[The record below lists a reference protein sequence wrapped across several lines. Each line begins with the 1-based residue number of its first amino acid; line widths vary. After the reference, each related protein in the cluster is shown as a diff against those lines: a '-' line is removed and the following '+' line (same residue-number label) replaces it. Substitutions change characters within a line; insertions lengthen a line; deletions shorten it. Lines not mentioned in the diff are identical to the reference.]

1 MNSVF
6 SAFKSNKSSP
16 SALSPTSNGASE
28 TSKRNHSAS
37 KKTLNLNET
46 NNYEKLR
53 HIREKA
59 SNLVID
65 DDEINLRKPPTIP
78 IATMDVDEC
87 DADIQKMNGGFDCVD
102 SAPSINGVNGYSNGN
117 LSSSSS
123 SSSLNTI
130 SLASIK
136 KHYNQ
141 DNSENYASENNL
153 LSKCCNGSG
162 TLGSVSNVSI
172 VDANDVNG
180 SMSTSNLVSIN
191 SMPLSDAN
199 DASKSASSIFNK
211 QPQPNNN
218 NLSNTNRN
226 RPRLSLSN
234 VGNGTNA
241 NQQQQPAVHGRNN
254 SNGLPTGR
262 TRLSTHQ
269 RNLSLDFRSM
279 GILLPPISQVTNTRI
294 NMTQHHRNRSLDS
307 ALQRIPEV
315 EVSSPN
321 AESEN
326 TLCTNA
332 NVCASTSTAATSET
346 KTEPE
351 LPSPNLIISDTD
363 ACTNDSEKPQQ
374 QQPSQQMDA
383 VVTLTAASSQRNKA
397 TRKENHATKESE
409 SKKREDL
416 TSLGSD
422 DSGIICGSEPD
433 QQSLNNRRSHESL
446 DSGENEQSEGEEC
459 IELLET
465 TSMDEDYKML
475 QSDLC
480 FYQSSSSASSTTL
493 KRDEPSSPSEDQL
506 DAIND
511 KKLRYREL
519 NMNKA
524 AILKEK
530 YNQTICVPIEY
541 EEPVTISQDV
551 AKEEIKE
558 QVKDSH
564 VKDPVMF
571 KSFSLKNAIFRTA
584 QSIIE
589 NHEKKNA
596 KNKDQSM
603 TMQTGNSGESTTT
616 PQPTKKRDFL
626 LKSRSKNQQNVMTTS
641 ASAEITSTTEKP
653 KGISKSSS
661 TNSLN
666 TMKVP
671 GTAQC
676 MVKEPIQPQIKTERG
691 QSGLLRFFESP
702 VFNIHFAVHYLF
714 YSKEPGVLSFI
725 GNKIFSFPNSEV
737 DLYIPQLILMY
748 IQIDELADVL
758 DPYLVYRCR
767 QSADFSLKC
776 SWLLEAYNFNMEGY
790 VSTTQKFKH
799 LTLMKE
805 LYPKRERRNRMNEV
819 PALSPISPFKKTH
832 HRSQSDAT
840 GKLHNLKKPAI
851 TPAKLCLGDLSS
863 GRAFDNGC
871 LCFETQRGAV
881 NDLLGQQTV
890 CSCGAPKLA
899 SEKEFLKSLID
910 IGKMLTS
917 LPTKIEK
924 TSRLRV
930 LLNLI
935 NKNLPAR
942 VWLPLNSDIPHHVVR
957 ITEDKTAVLN
967 SKDKTPYII
976 YVEVV
981 EVADIYTSPVIPK
994 MMPTLRHTKSDEHL
1008 DQLGDPVQETKKE
1021 STKDFAMNRI
1031 SSNLDVFSEEDVWS
1045 QEDDE
1050 ITAQYLRMHRKV
1062 ERDAV
1067 SQLSLESCDS
1077 TTRDAGASHVFN
1089 IGDVRLRHCK
1099 NLNSENARPFRND
1112 PDDPSAAALKEPWHE
1127 KERQIRESSPYGH
1140 LQNWRLLSA
1149 IVKSGDDLRQELM
1162 ATQLLQMFKQ
1172 IWDEENIDL
1181 WVRPYQI
1188 VCLSNDSGL
1197 IEPILNTVSLHQIK
1211 KNSNKSLREYFMD
1224 EYGGETTEVFKSAQ
1238 RNFMQS
1244 CAAYSLISYLLQ
1256 VKDRHN
1262 GNILLHSDG
1271 HLIHIDFGFI
1281 LSISPK
1287 NLGFEQSPFKLTP
1300 EFVDVMGGPESELF
1314 SDFKRLLLAGLKA
1327 ARKQQDRIVNI
1338 VEIMRSS
1345 SQLPCFK
1352 NGCSA
1357 TVRNLRNRFHM
1368 NLTEQELD
1376 RKVDQLI
1383 QDSLNS
1389 LSTKLYDGYQY
1400 LTNGIL

>member
-6 SAFKSNKSSP
+6 SAFKSNKSN
-16 SALSPTSNGASE
+16 NGSMNN
-28 TSKRNHSAS
+28 SSAS
-37 KKTLNLNET
+37 NNSSTSGGEPNKKPVPSTKKPINLKET
-46 NNYEKLR
+46 NNSYEKLR
-53 HIREKA
+53 HIREKM
-59 SNLVID
+59 SNLMID
-65 DDEINLRKPPTIP
+65 DDDIQINLIKPRLTAAP
-78 IATMDVDEC
+78 MDPEEEMC
-87 DADIQKMNGGFDCVD
+87 AEMITNGFGAGGYDSVD
-102 SAPSINGVNGYSNGN
+102 SGTIVPSPLNGVNNYHNGTM
-117 LSSSSS
+117 SSSSS
-123 SSSLNTI
+123 SSSLTT
-130 SLASIK
+130 SLSSIK
-136 KHYNQ
+136 KHYN
-141 DNSENYASENNL
+141 DSENYASENNI
-153 LSKCCNGSG
+153 LSKCCNGS
-162 TLGSVSNVSI
+162 TLGNVSTI
-172 VDANDVNG
+172 SDNNYLTDNISG
-180 SMSTSNLVSIN
+180 SNNVTDNSASSLVIIK
-191 SMPLSDAN
+191 SMPLINNHN
-199 DASKSASSIFNK
+199 DSNNSSCSNINDITSKSASKICSK
-211 QPQPNNN
+211 SPQPNINN
-218 NLSNTNRN
+218 TSSSNNSRN

-234 VGNGTNA
+234 IGNNN
-241 NQQQQPAVHGRNN
+241 NQPTVHGRN
-254 SNGLPTGR
+254 SGLPTGAQSQPQR

-321 AESEN
+321 ADSEN
-326 TLCTNA
+326 TLCTNSILGHS
-332 NVCASTSTAATSET
+332 VCSTT
-346 KTEPE
+346 
-351 LPSPNLIISDTD
+351 
-363 ACTNDSEKPQQ
+363 
-374 QQPSQQMDA
+374 
-383 VVTLTAASSQRNKA
+383 
-397 TRKENHATKESE
+397 
-409 SKKREDL
+409 KKREDL

-433 QQSLNNRRSHESL
+433 QQSLTRIRSSRESL
-446 DSGENEQSEGEEC
+446 DSASGGENEQSEEEC

-465 TSMDEDYKML
+465 TSMDEEYRML

-480 FYQSSSSASSTTL
+480 FYQLSEKQSD
-493 KRDEPSSPSEDQL
+493 KRDDNAKTVEGEGEEISDQDQL
-506 DAIND
+506 DSIND
-511 KKLRYREL
+511 
-519 NMNKA
+519 
-524 AILKEK
+524 I
-530 YNQTICVPIEY
+530 
-541 EEPVTISQDV
+541 
-551 AKEEIKE
+551 
-558 QVKDSH
+558 
-564 VKDPVMF
+564 
-571 KSFSLKNAIFRTA
+571 
-584 QSIIE
+584 
-589 NHEKKNA
+589 
-596 KNKDQSM
+596 
-603 TMQTGNSGESTTT
+603 
-616 PQPTKKRDFL
+616 
-626 LKSRSKNQQNVMTTS
+626 MTTS
-641 ASAEITSTTEKP
+641 ASAEITTATTPVDKFKELA
-653 KGISKSSS
+653 KSSS

-666 TMKVP
+666 VLKDGKRMP
-671 GTAQC
+671 GIAQSC
-676 MVKEPIQPQIKTERG
+676 VQEVLQMPQIKTERG

-725 GNKIFSFPNSEV
+725 GNKIFNFPDTEV
-737 DLYIPQLILMY
+737 ELYIPQLVLMY
-748 IQIDELADVL
+748 IQIDELAEVL

-767 QSADFSLKC
+767 RSADFSLKC
-776 SWLLEAYNFNMEGY
+776 SWLLEAYNYNMEGFA
-790 VSTTQKFKH
+790 STTNKFKH
-799 LTLMKE
+799 LCLMKE
-805 LYPKRERRNRMNEV
+805 LYPKRERRNRMNE
-819 PALSPISPFKKTH
+819 PITFHSGLHHMSPIKKTH

-840 GKLHNLKKPAI
+840 GMLGNLSKKIHMNPV
-851 TPAKLCLGDLSS
+851 KLCLGDLST

-899 SEKEFLKSLID
+899 PEKEFLKSLID
-910 IGKMLTS
+910 IGKMLTQ

-976 YVEVV
+976 YVEVM
-981 EVADIYTSPVIPK
+981 EVMDIYSSPVIPK
-994 MMPTLRHTKSDEHL
+994 LMPTLRHTKSEEHL
-1008 DQLGDPVQETKKE
+1008 DLIAPGSTPVGKSIRPEKCSE
-1021 STKDFAMNRI
+1021 SSTGIPGMLEAFNED
-1031 SSNLDVFSEEDVWS
+1031 DVWS

-1050 ITAQYLRMHRKV
+1050 ITAQYLRMQRHV
-1062 ERDAV
+1062 DRDTV
-1067 SQLSLESCDS
+1067 SQLSLESFDS
-1077 TTRDAGASHVFN
+1077 TREQNAPTLFN
-1089 IGDVRLRHCK
+1089 IGDVRTRHCI
-1099 NLNSENARPFRND
+1099 NLNTENAKPFRND
-1112 PDDPSAAALKEPWHE
+1112 PEDPSAAALKEPWHE

-1149 IVKSGDDLRQELM
+1149 IVKCGDDLRQELM
-1162 ATQLLQMFKQ
+1162 ATQLLQIFKS
-1172 IWDEENIDL
+1172 IWTEENIDL

-1211 KNSNKSLREYFMD
+1211 KNSNKSLREYFLD
-1224 EYGGETTEVFKSAQ
+1224 EFGGDEESETFKKAQ

-1244 CAAYSLISYLLQ
+1244 CAAYCLISYLLQ

-1271 HLIHIDFGFI
+1271 HIIHIDFGFI

-1300 EFVDVMGGPESELF
+1300 EFVEVMGGPESDLYAE
-1314 SDFKRLLLAGLKA
+1314 FKVLLLAGLKA

-1368 NLTEQELD
+1368 NLTEQELE
-1376 RKVDQLI
+1376 RKVEQLI